1 MHGKRKRV
9 KYPLHRMV
17 IFKRLP
23 LLQIYITDF
32 FMLSHQKNNFF
43 WFFLLFATKSK
54 RQTSKDKDRMLSGN
68 FLSNAQRDSY
78 LKWMDFLLALTL
90 WQKSH
95 ALIQSSGVLTK
106 SVMNSTLDSGN
117 KLRNWVFVKEPML
130 MLPFGFPPACTIL
143 LYSHFPYLKGIPFVL
158 LGIGF

>member
-1 MHGKRKRV
+1 MPSNFWAQNFLKLNRSAASNSGFTVYYR
-9 KYPLHRMV
+9 
-17 IFKRLP
+17 ISF
-23 LLQIYITDF
+23 
-32 FMLSHQKNNFF
+32 HQENNFF
-43 WFFLLFATKSK
+43 WIFLLFATKSK
-54 RQTSKDKDRMLSGN
+54 RQTSKDKDRMLSGD

-95 ALIQSSGVLTK
+95 ALIQSSAVLTK